1 MTKRRTFSP
10 AEVAYLEEGRRLGRL
25 ATADSEGRP
34 QVTPVGMWSYN
45 SDTGTID
52 VTGRGFE
59 TTRKFRNVASNPCAA
74 FVVDDMASVDP
85 WRPRAVTVEGT
96 AEAIPA
102 GDGGGAMIRLT
113 PDRIVSW
120 GLAPD

>member
-1 MTKRRTFSP
+1 MKRSDFS
-10 AEVAYLEEGRRLGRL
+10 ADEIAYLHEGRRLGRL
-25 ATADSEGRP
+25 ATADTDGRP

-45 SDTGTID
+45 PATGTID
-52 VTGRGFE
+52 VTGHDFE
-59 TTRKFRNVASNPCAA
+59 TTRKFRNVVSNPRAA

-96 AEAIPA
+96 AEAIPS
-102 GDGGGAMIRLT
+102 GDGGNAMIRLT

-120 GLAPD
+120 GLAPG